1 MDGLDAL
8 PHGIMGLKQSID
20 APFHFPWWLVLIL
33 VVIVSAAVFLWFK
46 KVRKKQASVLEQLRG
61 SLSTLPLDHKFTPI
75 YSSLLRSGI
84 SEKYGIDI
92 KCMLANDLSREVK
105 AHSYAFSSGKLDMS
119 ELEGILRQLER
130 ELYLGLELSEQEK
143 KLAVERALH
152 WLGENHV

>member
-33 VVIVSAAVFLWFK
+33 VVFVGSAVFLFLK
-46 KVRKKQASVLEQLRG
+46 KFRRKQPSVLDQLRG
-61 SLSTLPLDHKFTPI
+61 SLSTLPLDHKFTPV

-84 SEKYGIDI
+84 YEKYGIDI
-92 KCMLANDLSREVK
+92 KCMLANDLLK
-105 AHSYAFSSGKLDMS
+105 QIQAHSYAFSSEKLDMS

-143 KLAVERALH
+143 MLAVERALL
-152 WLGENHV
+152 WLGEDRV